1 MVVSLQLLI
10 MMLPANAQM
19 VMGFIDALA
28 NFKLF
33 QTAADYF
40 LKLLRVDNGCG

>member
-1 MVVSLQLLI
+1 

-33 QTAADYF
+33 QTAADYL
-40 LKLLRVDNGCG
+40 LKLLRFESGGG